1 MWVTVDEKVHH
12 MDAHMAPQA
21 VPHHTTL
28 TRGCLSRYFS
38 QMLGGAEPEEE
49 SVAVNE
55 EADYA
60 EATEACNFV

>member
-12 MDAHMAPQA
+12 LDAHMAPQA
-21 VPHHTTL
+21 DPHHT
-28 TRGCLSRYFS
+28 RECLRRYFS

-55 EADYA
+55 EADDA
-60 EATEACNFV
+60 TATEACNFV